1 MKGKPAP
8 CEHVVARMEQIIA
21 RTGSLAV
28 LPDADT
34 LDISMVSESSMTSTS
49 GDDVLVQGLVSDM
62 KELLS
67 HLQTNVEHCAA
78 SHDAADHHEVIARAL
93 PSVAAPF
100 EFAVNTK
107 YLLDRNTGNSIV
119 QAWHSNGSRCWV
131 DLRVSP
137 LTEEED

>member
-1 MKGKPAP
+1 MRHVTRHGVLHTIRVSFNHFDNYDAATLKVQQQFGGSFKIRASLQGDVKGKPAP

-67 HLQTNVEHCAA
+67 HLQTNVEQRG
-78 SHDAADHHEVIARAL
+78 I
-93 PSVAAPF
+93 
-100 EFAVNTK
+100 T
-107 YLLDRNTGNSIV
+107 
-119 QAWHSNGSRCWV
+119 
-131 DLRVSP
+131 
-137 LTEEED
+137 